1 MSSSNSASYNK
12 VNVLLFLVSGASIS
26 YFVYWNYYRKKIVE
40 EKDNIEER
48 LHLTEKQVHDLQLR
62 LTSLETTDLH
72 HTVDMEGRYVK
83 RSDSSDLSGYN
94 SSDSSTFDFRT
105 ENEKNHTSVSQFP
118 TRQGG
123 MMGNKTGHPSPHHLT
138 EKKEIRV
145 WMDGAFDMMHF
156 GHMNAFRQGRSL
168 GTYLIAGI
176 NSDESITAC
185 KGPPVCN
192 EKERIDTV
200 KGCKWVD
207 EVVED
212 VPYVMNDEYLTHI
225 IEKYNIDY
233 IVHGDD
239 PCIVDGKNVY
249 ESAIKLGKVLF
260 SYFCVLCLVSPVLLI
275 SFSWSRLSSCFFLF
289 SPCSDTTTSFY

>member
-1 MSSSNSASYNK
+1 MSSSNSAGYNK

-26 YFVYWNYYRKKIVE
+26 SFVYWNYYRKKIVE

-72 HTVDMEGRYVK
+72 HTDMEGRYVK

-105 ENEKNHTSVSQFP
+105 ETEKFPTSNSQFP
-118 TRQGG
+118 TRTGG
-123 MMGNKTGHPSPHHLT
+123 QMGNKTGHSSSHLLQQH

-225 IEKYNIDY
+225 IKKYNIDY

-249 ESAIKLGKVLF
+249 ESAIKLGKF
-260 SYFCVLCLVSPVLLI
+260 LLAKHP
-275 SFSWSRLSSCFFLF
+275 FLL
-289 SPCSDTTTSFY
+289 